1 MGVKHNLDVNQ
12 NPGGALNE
20 VIYRE
25 VPPQGPGPI
34 SSFRT
39 H

>member
-1 MGVKHNLDVNQ
+1 MGVKHNLEVNQ

-25 VPPQGPGPI
+25 VPPQGPI